1 MAGLNW
7 SLLVAG
13 TTGLEQGIGLT
24 LNGEYSCHWDVD
36 GWDHQVLVF
45 ELPAGA
51 LRDGLNE
58 LEILID
64 RPTSVKGD
72 PRTLGLA
79 FQDLYIL
86 RPSQL
91 PEDVGRSMPVRN
103 EGGLWRACSPS

>member
-1 MAGLNW
+1 MF
-7 SLLVAG
+7 
-13 TTGLEQGIGLT
+13 
-24 LNGEYSCHWDVD
+24 
-36 GWDHQVLVF
+36 VF

-91 PEDVGRSMPVRN
+91 PEDVA
-103 EGGLWRACSPS
+103 GLCLS